1 MSYPLPAALS
11 YGFQIETHVVEV
23 KEQSVHP
30 EYVLVIIFKRYAQT
44 DTACFFTVTGEALSF
59 PVSDVLQK

>member
-1 MSYPLPAALS
+1 M
-11 YGFQIETHVVEV
+11 EV

-44 DTACFFTVTGEALSF
+44 DTVCFFTVTGEALSF